1 MKRDKT
7 QSGKSLQKPG
17 AGTVRE
23 RTVAHMEDLLRKAT
37 TVGAGIVLACGAKAQ
52 STGPA
57 QIMDP
62 LPPPVGC
69 CENPDQML
77 LRGCLSDQAT
87 WVKSGTR
94 WTIQLSL
101 AVSPGPTRVSLEG
114 LKREAIK
121 VTGVSIKDL
130 KVEPRTLGL
139 VLAPAA
145 STNAKQAGVQFP
157 VLCNDKKV
165 TLKLVLDLSKLPT
178 AGGAV
183 PVKMEK

>member
-1 MKRDKT
+1 MKKNKVPRT
-7 QSGKSLQKPG
+7 SREHTTP
-17 AGTVRE
+17 TVRQ
-23 RTVAHMEDLLRKAT
+23 RTLSHMEDLMRKAT

-52 STGPA
+52 STGPV

-69 CENPDQML
+69 CENPEQML

-101 AVSPGPTRVSLEG
+101 AVNPGPTRVSFEG

-121 VTGVSIKDL
+121 VTGVSLKDIKAEPL
-130 KVEPRTLGL
+130 KLGL

-145 STNAKQAGVQFP
+145 GTNVKHATVQFP
-157 VLCNDKKV
+157 VVCNDKKV
-165 TLKLVLDLSKLPT
+165 ALKLVLDLSMLPT